1 MEGNHKGI
9 GGSKI
14 CPFFLCAVYPA
25 GSTPMRAYICTT
37 GRPQNLSCSHRNL
50 RFEHEPACEITGIT
64 AMHFLRPECRGG
76 GPYVLKV
83 TKSNNS
89 RAIFRWQKKVPL
101 YLLRGWESSLFL
113 FGGSFL
119 HSFIPGACCRS
130 CGSPPS
136 SCRASAGCPGE
147 RGNGPKITL

>member
-1 MEGNHKGI
+1 MEAK
-9 GGSKI
+9 SA
-14 CPFFLCAVYPA
+14 PFSFVQFIQQEVPPCELTFAQLE
-25 GSTPMRAYICTT
+25 G
-37 GRPQNLSCSHRNL
+37 PQNLSCSHRNL

-119 HSFIPGACCRS
+119 HSFVPGACCRS